1 MAKRI
6 NSVTVP
12 QADGSEIVVT
22 KISTH
27 RSYVA
32 ASCVRNADGSVDVVS
47 WHLTEEA
54 ARKNTTGRAFTYFL
68 SEPGSSAVILPV
80 SVEIK
85 LSRKELAAL
94 EAEAEVVEE
103 APVEVEVV
111 EAPVVEVVEDEAP
124 SAAEVAE
131 TAETAAV
138 EAPVKFGMGVHTA
151 GDVVTSK
158 DGLEWTVVGP
168 AEAGR
173 TVKVTRVDA
182 DGNTKTRLSYHYN
195 LTAS

>member
-1 MAKRI
+1 MAKHI

-22 KISTH
+22 KTSTH

-54 ARKNTTGRAFTYFL
+54 ARKNITGRAFTYFL
-68 SEPGSSAVILPV
+68 SEPGASAVILPV

-124 SAAEVAE
+124 SAAEV
-131 TAETAAV
+131 AETAAV